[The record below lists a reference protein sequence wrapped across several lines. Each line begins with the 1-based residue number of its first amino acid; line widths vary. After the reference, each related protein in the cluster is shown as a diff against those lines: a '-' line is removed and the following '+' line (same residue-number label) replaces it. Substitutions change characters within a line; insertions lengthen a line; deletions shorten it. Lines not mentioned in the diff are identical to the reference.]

1 MDKNEH
7 KTKILII
14 TLAALIVL
22 AIGLGLVGLWL
33 VIPLFSSP
41 NMVISER
48 TTEKDGMVQVFVP
61 AGKFQM
67 GSTDG
72 ELDER
77 PVHFVYL
84 DDFWMDKTE
93 VTNAMFRKF
102 VNETGYQTDAE
113 QLGYGWIWD
122 MSDGMPVYQKR
133 SKADWAHPEGY
144 FSNIDG
150 KEQWP
155 VILVTWNDAN
165 SYCNWAGKR
174 LPTEAEWE
182 KTARGVDGRKYPW
195 GNKKP
200 ACDLANSNQSNADFC
215 LPGPAPAGSYP
226 QGTSPYGAL
235 DMAGNVYEWV
245 SDWYAADY
253 YGVSPE
259 QNPTGPIDGAGK
271 SVRGGDWFHHVQTI
285 RTSSRDHAEPGEPG
299 QFTGFRCVSSQP

>member
-1 MDKNEH
+1 MDKNGH
-7 KTKILII
+7 KTKILMIV
-14 TLAALIVL
+14 LAALIVL
-22 AIGLGLVGLWL
+22 VIGLGLVGFWL
-33 VIPLFSSP
+33 VMPLFSSP
-41 NMVISER
+41 NIVITER

-67 GSTDG
+67 GSMDG

-122 MSDGMPVYQKR
+122 VSDMPVYQKR

-150 KEQWP
+150 KDQWP

-182 KTARGVDGRKYPW
+182 KAARGVDGRKYPW

-200 ACDLANSNQSNADFC
+200 ACDLANSNQPHANIC

-226 QGTSPYGAL
+226 QGASPYGAL

-253 YGVSPE
+253 YSASPE
-259 QNPTGPIDGAGK
+259 QNPTGPVDGMYK
-271 SVRGGDWFHHVQTI
+271 SVRGGDWFHDVQTI
-285 RTSSRDHAEPGEPG
+285 RTSSRDHADLGEPG
-299 QFTGFRCVSSQP
+299 QFTGFRCASSQP